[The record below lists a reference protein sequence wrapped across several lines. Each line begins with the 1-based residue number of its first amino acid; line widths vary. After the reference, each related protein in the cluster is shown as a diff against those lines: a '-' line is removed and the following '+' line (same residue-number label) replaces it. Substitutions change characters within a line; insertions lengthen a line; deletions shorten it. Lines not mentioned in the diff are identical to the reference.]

1 MLKYL
6 FAKPAGVSPDPR
18 WLDVPQD
25 AEVFTYHQKHAGQAL
40 IGGLILAAI
49 VEAAAVHLLIS
60 MWNHWV
66 AVAFTLTSVWLV
78 LQIMAQIRAMGM
90 RPIYIDQGHLI
101 LRNGAFDLADITIS
115 QVDSIEKSIKEVKS
129 EKGEMRPLNVG
140 FPATHNVVLRLKEPM
155 EAKIL
160 NRKKRDFQIAFLAID
175 DADRFVETIRQ
186 QLTSAKETE
195 ASIN

>member
-6 FAKPAGVSPDPR
+6 FVKPAGVSSDRR

-40 IGGLILAAI
+40 LGGLILAAI
-49 VEAAAVHLLIS
+49 VEAAGVHLLIS

-66 AVAFTLTSVWLV
+66 ALAATLATAWFG
-78 LQIMAQIRAMGM
+78 LQVIAQIRAMGM

-101 LRNGAFDLADITIS
+101 LRNGAFDLADIAIS
-115 QVDSIEKSIKEVKS
+115 QVDSIEKSIKDFNR
-129 EKGEMRPLNVG
+129 EKGQLPPLNVG
-140 FPATHNVVLRLKEPM
+140 FPATHNVVLRLKEPL

-160 NRKKRDFQIAFLAID
+160 NRKKRDFQIALLAID
-175 DADRFVETIRQ
+175 DADQFVETIRQ

-195 ASIN
+195 AIIN